1 MRNYNFR
8 VRFTPAKSPSVLCRI
23 RFNQRFR
30 ATGML
35 DDFPKNVTTGF
46 LDQVARTH
54 GAPIPDYRLAD
65 NNALEIVIA
74 DVVQPFTDTERAI
87 LLNLIDFG
95 QDFESKISK
104 TIDEVE
110 FPVPDATSLSIEKL
124 LTALTDENKDAV
136 ARMNALM
143 QEFPSD
149 SEDAAREWP
158 SEDHERYF
166 YQLRIELP
174 VLMPAAD
181 LARYKNMLKA
191 LHEVNMWTG
200 FSATKG
206 VQEIIRSG
214 RTGSSYEIHVEP
226 GSISYI
232 VERPACN
239 PALLAVWLWQN
250 VEDTVGRPTK
260 GTMIFVTAE
269 D

>member
-8 VRFTPAKSPSVLCRI
+8 VHFTQAQSLSVLCRI

-30 ATGML
+30 AADML

-46 LDQVARTH
+46 LDHVARAH
-54 GAPIPDYRLAD
+54 GAPIHDYLLAE
-65 NNALEIVIA
+65 NNALEIVCSHA
-74 DVVQPFTDTERAI
+74 QSFTDTERAI

-95 QDFESKISK
+95 QDFESKVSK

-110 FPVPDATSLSIEKL
+110 FPVPDATSFSIEKL
-124 LTALTDENKDAV
+124 LSAMADENKAAV
-136 ARMNALM
+136 ARMSALM
-143 QEFPSD
+143 QDFPSD
-149 SEDAAREWP
+149 SEDAAGEWP

-174 VLMPAAD
+174 VAMPAAD
-181 LARYKNMLKA
+181 LVRCKNTLKA

-200 FSATKG
+200 FSADRG

-239 PALLAVWLWQN
+239 LALSAVWLWQN
-250 VEDTVGRPTK
+250 VEDTLGRPTK